1 MLLEHLVWTAVQY
14 ACLIV
19 FVRCSST
26 GTTGVVKCPVLPG
39 ACLYTGKEA
48 NPESRAN
55 MIRSPPTH
63 CSSGKLPQ
71 NVSDRG
77 CQPLVPAPNNSH
89 HFQDPNIS
97 QHLSVLRIYQ
107 QTPSLHPYNSL
118 GSLAR
123 SAPSAG
129 KCRQVV
135 AFGSFGSFGSF

>member
-39 ACLYTGKEA
+39 ASLYTGKEA
-48 NPESRAN
+48 SPESRAN

-89 HFQDPNIS
+89 HFHPFSRS
-97 QHLSVLRIYQ
+97 QHIPTSICPEDIPTDPFLTSLQ
-107 QTPSLHPYNSL
+107 QPGLL
-118 GSLAR
+118 GKI
-123 SAPSAG
+123 SA
-129 KCRQVV
+129 KCRQV
-135 AFGSFGSFGSF
+135 